1 MTTKPSVL
9 FICVHNAGKSQT
21 AEALMRHLAGDK
33 VDIFSGGTGPDENL
47 AADAVASLA
56 EIGVGVDGQYP
67 KAIDQQVLR
76 TADRV
81 VILGDQAK
89 VAPIDGMKAEIET
102 WLTVEPAEQGI
113 HGAQRANLVRDDIYA
128 RVKKLAAD
136 LGVN

>member
-1 MTTKPSVL
+1 
-9 FICVHNAGKSQT
+9 
-21 AEALMRHLAGDK
+21 MRHLAGDK
-33 VDIFSGGTGPDENL
+33 LDIFSGGTGPDENL

-56 EIGVGVDGQYP
+56 EIGVGVGGQYP

-128 RVKKLAAD
+128 RVKKLAAE

>member
-9 FICVHNAGKSQT
+9 FLCVHNAGKSQT

-33 VDIFSGGTGPDENL
+33 VDTFSGGTGPDENL

-67 KAIDQQVLR
+67 KAIDQQVLL

-89 VAPIDGMKAEIET
+89 VAPSDGMKAEIET
-102 WLTVEPAEQGI
+102 WLTVEPAGQGI
-113 HGAQRANLVRDDIYA
+113 HGAERANLVRDDIYA

>member
-1 MTTKPSVL
+1 
-9 FICVHNAGKSQT
+9 
-21 AEALMRHLAGDK
+21 MRHLAGDK
-33 VDIFSGGTGPDENL
+33 LDIFSAGTGPDENL

-56 EIGVGVDGQYP
+56 EIGVGVGGQYP

-128 RVKKLAAD
+128 RVKKLAAE

>member
-33 VDIFSGGTGPDENL
+33 VDIFSAGTGPDENL
-47 AADAVASLA
+47 AADAVTSLA

-67 KAIDQQVLR
+67 KAIDQQVLLN
-76 TADRV
+76 ADRV

-113 HGAQRANLVRDDIYA
+113 HGAERANLVRDDIYA
-128 RVKKLAAD
+128 RVKKLAAE

>member
-9 FICVHNAGKSQT
+9 FLCVHNAGKSQT

-33 VDIFSGGTGPDENL
+33 VDTFSGGTGPDENL

-89 VAPIDGMKAEIET
+89 VAQIDGMKAEIET

-113 HGAQRANLVRDDIYA
+113 HGAERANLVRDDIYA
-128 RVKKLAAD
+128 RVKKLAAE